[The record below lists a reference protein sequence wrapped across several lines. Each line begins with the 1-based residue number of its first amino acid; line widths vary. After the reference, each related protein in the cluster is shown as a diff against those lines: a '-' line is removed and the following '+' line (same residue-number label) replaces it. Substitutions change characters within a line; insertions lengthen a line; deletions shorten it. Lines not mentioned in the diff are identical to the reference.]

1 MVKTMVSGYFFPNK
15 TNPMKPSGEIHSL
28 QRMLW
33 DQSKLQAAVSWTQA
47 ASDSSWIGEILDNY
61 KVVPPR

>member
-1 MVKTMVSGYFFPNK
+1 
-15 TNPMKPSGEIHSL
+15 MKPSGEIHSL